1 MCACGR
7 AQDSDGGLQ
16 HHEKEA
22 KCDSNFQNCNNAE
35 RAKKL
40 VFAHYNNRLLRK
52 PIEIDY
58 ESEVFQWDNA
68 EGSETEEISG

>member
-1 MCACGR
+1 MVVYNTRRKRRSVIQIFSG
-7 AQDSDGGLQ
+7 
-16 HHEKEA
+16 A
-22 KCDSNFQNCNNAE
+22 KNCNNAE
-35 RAKKL
+35 PAKKL